1 MKKFSCFFFISVF
14 LMSCETT
21 VSYESSDGNS
31 TETTKEEITTTLD
44 KWHKAAAKAD
54 FESYFSFL
62 TEDAVYI
69 GTDATENW
77 DKAAF
82 KAYAKP
88 HFERGKVWKFY
99 DLERSIH
106 LSENGKTAWFDEL
119 LKTQMGLC
127 RGSGVLEKVGNEWK
141 IKHYVLSM
149 TIPNGNIA
157 EVTRMKREF
166 DRDLLEKRAA
176 QKK

>member
-1 MKKFSCFFFISVF
+1 MKRFSCLFFISLF

-21 VSYESSDGNS
+21 VSYESSNENS
-31 TETTKEEITTTLD
+31 TKTTKSEIESTLD
-44 KWHKAAAKAD
+44 KWHKSAAKAD

-88 HFERGKVWKFY
+88 HFEQGEAWKFY
-99 DLERSIH
+99 DLERNIH

-119 LKTQMGLC
+119 LKTQMGIC
-127 RGSGVLEKVGNEWK
+127 RGSGVLVKKGNEWK

-149 TIPNGNIA
+149 TIPNRHIA

-166 DRDLLEKRAA
+166 DRDLLEKRTAE
-176 QKK
+176 KR